1 MINQARTT
9 TTDAGHQLV
18 RVAAPRLLTG
28 VVLPASPLLRGLE
41 GFLRSL
47 DGRNCSPH
55 TLHAYATDLA
65 QFLTWL
71 SGTFAPGILPEEVQ
85 RADVEDYLFALARA
99 GLTGRTRARKLA
111 VIRQFFRYLKSHG
124 AIDASPAD
132 EVDIPKKELR
142 QQVWLHADE
151 YSEMIKQAAGKPRD
165 YCILQAFLQTGVRI
179 SELCELRLTDLD
191 LATKTLHVR
200 QGKGLVARAIPLEK
214 KLLTALKTWLEL
226 RPDVEDDHLFLNRY
240 GAPIGV
246 RGVRKLITGYRL
258 AAGITK
264 QATPHSFRR
273 TFADHKARGGVP
285 LPDLMDWMGHK
296 KLATTQGYINPNGV
310 NKRKLMEAT
319 SL

>member
-1 MINQARTT
+1 MVQA
-9 TTDAGHQLV
+9 
-18 RVAAPRLLTG
+18 AAPQLLSG
-28 VVLPASPLLRGLE
+28 VVVPSSPLLQGLE

-47 DGRNCSPH
+47 EGRNCSRH
-55 TLHAYATDLA
+55 TLLAYATDLS
-65 QFLTWL
+65 QFLRWL
-71 SGTFAPGILPEEVQ
+71 YGTFSADILPEEVQ
-85 RADVEDYLFALARA
+85 RSDVEDYLFTLSRN

-124 AIDASPAD
+124 VIDHSPAD

-151 YSEMIKQAAGKPRD
+151 YSEMVKHSAGSPRD
-165 YCILQAFLQTGVRI
+165 YAILQMFLQTGIRI
-179 SELCELRLTDLD
+179 SELCELRQSDVDLT
-191 LATKTLHVR
+191 TKTLHVR
-200 QGKGLVARAIPLEK
+200 QGKGMVARAIPLEK
-214 KLLTALKTWLEL
+214 KVLTALKTWSEL
-226 RPDVEDDHLFLNRY
+226 RPEVEDDHLFLNRY
-240 GAPIGV
+240 GAPLGI
-246 RGVRKLITGYRL
+246 RGVRKLITGYRV

-273 TFADHKARGGVP
+273 TFADHKARNGVP

-310 NKRKLMEAT
+310 NKRKLMENT